1 MGYILFPKKHFNEN
15 IEVEKMT
22 LISKTIKIKIEQEKW
37 LESHPEINFSEWVR
51 DKINDSIEEERS
63 GKIRRKVKAI
73 IVAAGHDKRI
83 EPLNGDIPKCLL
95 DVKGKTILER
105 QIENI
110 RSCGIKDII
119 IIKGYKQEL
128 IDIPNVKYYINPD
141 FEKTGIVASLF
152 FAEKEMNTDFIFL
165 YSDIIFDKRLLEK
178 LLKNDSDVCLVADL
192 DWKKRYNERVT
203 RSTGEVELVEVR
215 DDYITKIGKNID
227 PKKGY
232 GEFIGLAIFSK
243 KGADILKKCYRTA
256 LKQYKNK
263 KFHESPSITE
273 AYFTDMIQE
282 IINTNFQ
289 INHLDVYGDWIEIDT
304 FEDYRKAWS
313 EVTS

>member
-1 MGYILFPKKHFNEN
+1 
-15 IEVEKMT
+15 MT
-22 LISKTIKIKIEQEKW
+22 LISKTIKIDIEHENW

-51 DKINDSIEEERS
+51 EKITESIQKERS
-63 GKIRRKVKAI
+63 GEKQRDIKAI

-83 EPLNGDIPKCLL
+83 EPLNEDIPKCLL

-110 RSCGIKDII
+110 RSCGIKDIV

-128 IDIPNVKYYINPD
+128 IDFPDVKYYINPD
-141 FEKTGIVASLF
+141 FENTGIVSSLF
-152 FAEKEMNTDFIFL
+152 FAREEMNSDFIFL

-178 LLKNDSDVCLVADL
+178 LLKNNADVCLVADL
-192 DWKKRYNERVT
+192 DWKERYDERVT
-203 RSTGEVELVEVR
+203 RLTGEVEIIKVTE
-215 DDYITKIGKNID
+215 DYIDKIGKNIN
-227 PKKGY
+227 PKTAH

-243 KGADILKKCYRTA
+243 KGADILKKCYKNA

-263 KFHESPSITE
+263 KFHEASSIAK

-282 IINTNFQ
+282 MIDTDFQ

>member
-1 MGYILFPKKHFNEN
+1 
-15 IEVEKMT
+15 MT
-22 LISKTIKIKIEQEKW
+22 LISKTIKIDIEHENW

-51 DKINDSIEEERS
+51 EKITESIQKERS
-63 GKIRRKVKAI
+63 GEKQRDIKAI

-83 EPLNGDIPKCLL
+83 EPLNEDIPKCLL

-110 RSCGIKDII
+110 RSCGIKDIV

-128 IDIPNVKYYINPD
+128 IDFPDVKYYINPD
-141 FEKTGIVASLF
+141 FENTGIVSSLF
-152 FAEKEMNTDFIFL
+152 FAREEMNSDFIFL
-165 YSDIIFDKRLLEK
+165 YSDIIFDKKLLEK
-178 LLKNDSDVCLVADL
+178 LLKNNADVCLVADL
-192 DWKKRYNERVT
+192 DWKERYNERVK
-203 RSTGEVELVEVR
+203 RSTGEVELIKVTEDR
-215 DDYITKIGKNID
+215 INKIGKNIN
-227 PKKGY
+227 PKTAH

-243 KGADILKKCYRTA
+243 KGADILKKCYKNA

-263 KFHESPSITE
+263 KFHDAPSVDK

-282 IINTNFQ
+282 IIDNDFQ

>member
-1 MGYILFPKKHFNEN
+1 
-15 IEVEKMT
+15 MT
-22 LISKTIKIKIEQEKW
+22 LISKTIKIDIEHENW

-51 DKINDSIEEERS
+51 EKITESIQKERS
-63 GKIRRKVKAI
+63 GEKQRDIKAI

-83 EPLNGDIPKCLL
+83 EPLNEDIPKCLL

-110 RSCGIKDII
+110 RSCGIKDIV

-128 IDIPNVKYYINPD
+128 IDFPDVKYYINPD
-141 FEKTGIVASLF
+141 FENTGIVSSLF
-152 FAEKEMNTDFIFL
+152 FAREEMNSDFIFL

-178 LLKNDSDVCLVADL
+178 LLKNNADVCLVADL
-192 DWKKRYNERVT
+192 DWKERYDERVT
-203 RSTGEVELVEVR
+203 RLTGEVELIKVTE
-215 DDYITKIGKNID
+215 DHIDKIGKNIN
-227 PKKGY
+227 PKTAH

-243 KGADILKKCYRTA
+243 KGADILKKCYKNA
-256 LKQYKNK
+256 LKQSKNN
-263 KFHESPSITE
+263 KFHEASSIAK

-282 IINTNFQ
+282 MIDTDFQ